1 MFPDRVVSGMRP
13 TGLMHLGHYHGA
25 LKNWIRM
32 QSELPCL
39 FFVADWHALTTHYDD
54 PAIIEKSTWDMVID
68 WLAAGI
74 DPAQATIFIQSKVP
88 EHAELHLL
96 LSMATPLGWLE
107 RVPTYKDQIENLANR
122 DLATYGFLGYP
133 LLQAADV
140 LIYRATQ
147 VPVGEDQVPH
157 IEMMR
162 EIARRFNHLYGKE
175 PGFEQKALEA
185 VKKLGSKRAKLYA
198 ELRTAFQ
205 QDGDA
210 AALEQAQAMLDEA
223 GSLSNIDRERLF
235 GYLEGSRKIILVEPQ
250 VKLTE
255 ASRLPGLDG
264 RKMSKSYG
272 NSISLRED
280 PESVTKKIRTMPTDP
295 ARVRRS
301 DAGDPLKCPVWQLHE
316 VYSDANTKEWVM
328 KGCTSAGI
336 GCLECK
342 QPVVEAVLA
351 EQEPMH
357 ERAQQYIDD
366 PSLVR
371 AIVADG
377 CEKARKLAQETMRDV
392 REVMGLSYT

>member
-175 PGFEQKALEA
+175 PGFEQKALDA
-185 VKKLGSKRAKLYA
+185 VKKLGSKRARLYA
-198 ELRTAFQ
+198 ELRTAYQ

-316 VYSDANTKEWVM
+316 VYSDANTKDWVM

-357 ERAQQYIDD
+357 ERAQQYVDD

-392 REVMGLSYT
+392 REAMGLSYT